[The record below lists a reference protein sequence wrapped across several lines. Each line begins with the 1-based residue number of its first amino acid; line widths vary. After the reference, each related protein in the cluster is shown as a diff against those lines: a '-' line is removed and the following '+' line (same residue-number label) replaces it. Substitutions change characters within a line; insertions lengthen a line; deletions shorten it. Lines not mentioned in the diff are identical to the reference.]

1 MMYRM
6 EDTALL
12 YVPQFSDDHWVKE
25 TDERCKE
32 RLANPNCVCP
42 HADEVES
49 DVSDR
54 EVID

>member
-1 MMYRM
+1 MYRM